1 MLGLVLTGHGGFAQG
16 MENALAMIA
25 GPQEQFLTVP
35 FLEENPLAD
44 FEKEL
49 QGAIDQ
55 LKETCDGVV
64 ICVDLVGGTPF
75 NVAMTAANE
84 DPQVEVIGGSNLL
97 MLVEGSLTRYTAADP
112 ERFCQELAEI
122 GKTGIF
128 HGKIKG
134 HEEINEEEG
143 I

>member
-1 MLGLVLTGHGGFAQG
+1 M
-16 MENALAMIA
+16 
-25 GPQEQFLTVP
+25 P

-64 ICVDLVGGTPF
+64 ICADLVGGTPF

>member
-1 MLGLVLTGHGGFAQG
+1 LFLYKNVFVIFKYEKERQNNDCKTINYLIKVFKFINSTTIML
-16 MENALAMIA
+16 
-25 GPQEQFLTVP
+25 FLT
-35 FLEENPLAD
+35 N
-44 FEKEL
+44 K
-49 QGAIDQ
+49 
-55 LKETCDGVV
+55 
-64 ICVDLVGGTPF
+64 
-75 NVAMTAANE
+75 

>member
-25 GPQEQFLTVP
+25 GPQEQFLAVS

-64 ICVDLVGGTPF
+64 ICADLVGGTPF

-97 MLVEGSLTRYTAADP
+97 S
-112 ERFCQELAEI
+112 I
-122 GKTGIF
+122 
-128 HGKIKG
+128 
-134 HEEINEEEG
+134 
-143 I
+143 

>member
-25 GPQEQFLTVP
+25 GPQEQFLAVP
-35 FLEENPLAD
+35 FLEENPLAC

-64 ICVDLVGGTPF
+64 ICADLVGGT
-75 NVAMTAANE
+75 
-84 DPQVEVIGGSNLL
+84 LL
-97 MLVEGSLTRYTAADP
+97 MLR
-112 ERFCQELAEI
+112 
-122 GKTGIF
+122 
-128 HGKIKG
+128 
-134 HEEINEEEG
+134 
-143 I
+143 